1 MTTSSQ
7 LSQNTDSVIFEYPL
21 QENIRSFLKLESLFA
36 QIRRNIQVDNCDNH
50 LHALKLLFEIL
61 EILERGDTRSEI
73 TKELSR
79 LLLYFQE
86 LESYPEVDTSKLE
99 QFLKQIN
106 QIHQWVH
113 SYQGKF
119 GESIRKDPFIESVKY
134 RCAIPGGN
142 CQFDCPDLF
151 LFMQQSNEYRQTQL
165 NGWLNKIKGVE
176 TSVEVILRLIRDKG
190 DWESQKAPFGSF
202 MIETSDKSYK
212 MLRIKGMSNQA
223 FFPELSSGKHRSNI
237 HFMQYTQEHKK
248 MPANAEVTFELAC
261 CR

>member
-1 MTTSSQ
+1 VSPSNQ
-7 LSQNTDSVIFEYPL
+7 LSQNSNSIIFEYPL

-36 QIRRNIQVDNCDNH
+36 QMRRNVQTDNCDNH

-61 EILERGDTRSEI
+61 EILERGDTRSEL

-86 LESYPEVDTSKLE
+86 LESYPDVDTSKLE
-99 QFLKQIN
+99 QFLKQVN
-106 QIHQWVH
+106 QLHQWVH

-119 GESIRKDPFIESVKY
+119 GESVRKDPFIESVKY

-151 LFMQQSNEYRQTQL
+151 LFMQQNTEYRQTQL
-165 NGWLNKIKGVE
+165 NSWLTKIKGVE

-190 DWESQKAPFGSF
+190 EWASQKAPFGSF
-202 MIETSDKSYK
+202 MIETTDKTYK
-212 MLRIKGMSNQA
+212 ILRIRRISNDS
-223 FFPELSSGKHRSNI
+223 FFPELSTGKHRSNI
-237 HFMQYTQEHKK
+237 HFMRYNQEHRKT
-248 MPANAEVTFELAC
+248 PANAEVTFELAC
-261 CR
+261 CC